1 MKRMF
6 SDCTLPYKEIDKIKK
21 RILDAQVNIDKLNS
35 ILQKEEEEKK
45 LLIWGIQ
52 KVFREEYDRFKH
64 AYELR
69 KLDDC
74 YTIYMKM
81 AKAINESGIQLPFI
95 KSIKIKL
102 NNMMQCLEILVNSR
116 MNACPIVSTSNN
128 AKTQYLDA
136 V

>member
-1 MKRMF
+1 MF

-64 AYELR
+64 AYALR

-95 KSIKIKL
+95 KAIKIKL